1 MKTQRWKNTMKK
13 LSCYCS
19 KADDTR
25 AHADSPK
32 RTIRALTE
40 GYLMGKHETKTTYMH

>member
-1 MKTQRWKNTMKK
+1 MEKHDEKTELLFLQ
-13 LSCYCS
+13 S
-19 KADDTR
+19 DDTR

-32 RTIRALTE
+32 RTIRATTE